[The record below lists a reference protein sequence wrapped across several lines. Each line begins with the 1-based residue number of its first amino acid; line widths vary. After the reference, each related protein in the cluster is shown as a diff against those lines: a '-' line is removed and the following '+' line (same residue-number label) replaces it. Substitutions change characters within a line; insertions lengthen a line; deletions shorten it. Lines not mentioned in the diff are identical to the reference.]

1 MQHISQTSYAWYFIM
16 IHDILYTQFYRM
28 IDKERYE
35 QMREELENLKVLGV
49 DIASITC
56 YEHKSYS

>member
-1 MQHISQTSYAWYFIM
+1 M